1 MAKKDDLDIFGGE
14 GNTQPNPTN
23 SQFGGFGGSSSQD
36 NLGGAFSNIDM
47 GDVKERKPISK
58 KKVISSLLAS
68 VVLLGGGT
76 GAFLYFN

>member
-23 SQFGGFGGSSSQD
+23 SQFGGFGGNSSQD

-47 GDVKERKPISK
+47 GDVKERKPKIK
-58 KKVISSLLAS
+58 DMMVKV
-68 VVLLGGGT
+68 
-76 GAFLYFN
+76 